1 MRKGERKLL
10 KINKLY
16 VTMLVLCLL
25 MSLVF
30 VGFTLNSS
38 SVSAQ
43 QETTIYIDP
52 TPVTANVCE
61 NFTVALNVK
70 DVADLYCWQVKL
82 SFDPDLLEC
91 LGATEGPFLPPPT
104 IFPPPIIDNDA
115 GTVYMCCSEEMTP
128 SGQSGSGTLT
138 TITFHCTGIGGSALH
153 LHDTILLNS
162 SAVLVVPPPNLGDV
176 NNDSKVDMKDLA
188 ILIRAYGSKVGDPRY
203 DSRADLN
210 SDGVVDIIDLMIL
223 TRNYGHVYPP
233 FGSSYALQPVDN
245 VIAHIVEDGYVTQGL
260 TYLDKEEPLAPVH
273 LHKEEPLEP
282 VHLHPIGPF
291 DPSNPIG
298 SEWHELHPQYCKY
311 YILTSWID
319 TDESGSLTPSDQI
332 DFVLGFTPEQW
343 DEFWSMGDVNRDG
356 YINMEDANLIAAK
369 FGWHGPPGGIPE
381 DINSDG
387 TVNMKDASICALN
400 YGKDIWAYFGIPYI
414 KTWYHLDR
422 VTWTIFITDIE
433 APPPP
438 LQLYAE
444 LEYPPKQTPPPITD
458 PIGTDWHMVYPPESY
473 CRRFHVESWTD
484 NGNGFLDY
492 CDYIDGEYMDQP
504 GLYYYYHVEEV
515 VMDLIL
521 TKKCFYE
528 PIGTEWHELYP
539 TFSQY
544 YDINSWED
552 TNGDGKLSA
561 SDQIDLHLDWPK
573 FHHDNP
579 LIGYSASTAPN
590 TNATLWT
597 YNTTAPV
604 WSSPAIVDNVL
615 YIGSDNGIL
624 YALNAQTGA
633 VIWTYTTGGAI
644 KSSPAVFYGKVYFLS
659 TDGFV
664 YALDAGTGALVW
676 SVLIDPPLPPRVN
689 FWPWSSP
696 AVHSGRVFIAASTG
710 WLYCLNAFNGAII
723 WNTFIGGNPNSPITV
738 ANNKVFSGTHNFNAS
753 DPTLVALNELTG
765 AIIWTYNYTA
775 WHLGLVGMV
784 NCNGAAVTDGD
795 GDGDL
800 EVYFGIV
807 IWPAPLDN
815 TAICLDEATGNEI
828 WTQNINGDST
838 STPAV
843 HNGKVFIGSDDFKV
857 YALDAA
863 TGAYIWTYSTKG
875 PVWSAPA
882 VADGKVFAASLD
894 HTLYALNENTGWLIW
909 SYNTSASRLYGSPAV
924 ACGKVFI
931 GSENGKVYAFG
942 PEESK
947 VHWYHVDRVTL
958 TILLKEMY
966 VEPPMQPVQLYAE
979 FTGPFEMFY
988 EPIMNPVCTIWHV
1001 VYPLSH
1007 YSELF
1012 HIIGWVDNGDGVLS
1026 FCDQIQVVYLATGEV
1041 RWYHVEEIACDII
1054 LTKKCFY
1061 DPIGSQWHELYPEF
1075 CELHNLKSWN
1085 DTNHDGKLSP
1095 SDQIALAPAF
1105 TPEQW
1110 DEFWSMGDVNRDGYI
1125 NLTDV
1130 NRIAARFGWTGLPGG
1145 IPEDINSDGTVNMKD
1160 ASICALNYGKNIW
1173 TYFGISNK
1181 ALWYHVDNITLTLK
1195 LTENV
1200 EPPVLLYAEFMAP
1213 FSQYFEPI
1221 MNPLSTR
1228 WHVIYPPESFCR
1240 EFHITSWEDNGDG
1253 VLSFCDTIDVEY
1265 ADEPGVIHWYHVE
1278 VLSCDIKISRTAD
1291 IAVTN
1296 VKPYKTVV
1304 GQGYNCRI
1312 NVTVTNEGPF
1322 PETFDLTFYAVTMP
1336 PGTPIG
1342 TLDVGYLMSGET
1354 RTITFTWN
1362 TSGFAKGNYTIWAY
1376 AWPVPDE
1383 THTADNTLT
1392 DGWIVVTV
1400 IGDINGDFKVDIKD
1414 LVLVIKYFGSYP
1426 SHPTKPWNPN
1436 ADINGDFKVDIKD
1449 LVLVIKHFG
1458 EHYP

>member
-1 MRKGERKLL
+1 
-10 KINKLY
+10 
-16 VTMLVLCLL
+16 MLILCLVIP
-25 MSLVF
+25 LVF

-43 QETTIYIDP
+43 SETTIYIDP

-91 LGATEGPFLPPPT
+91 LGATGGPFLPPPT

-128 SGQSGSGTLT
+128 SGQSGSGTLA

-176 NNDSKVDMKDLA
+176 NNDSKVDMKDVA
-188 ILIRAYGSKVGDPRY
+188 IVAMAYGSKVGDPRY
-203 DSRADLN
+203 NPQADLN

-233 FGSSYALQPVDN
+233 LGSSNALQPVDN

-282 VHLHPIGPF
+282 VHLHPVGPF
-291 DPSNPIG
+291 DPSDPLG
-298 SEWHELHPQYCKY
+298 SEWHELYPQYCKY

-332 DFVLGFTPEQW
+332 DFVPGFTPEQW

-387 TVNMKDASICALN
+387 AVNMLDLSICADN

-544 YDINSWED
+544 YDINGWED

-597 YNTTAPV
+597 YNTGVPIY
-604 WSSPAIVDNVL
+604 SSPAIVDGIL
-615 YIGSDNGIL
+615 YIGSASGIGG
-624 YALNAQTGA
+624 ALLALDAQTGA
-633 VIWTYTTGGAI
+633 LVWTYATGGLGPVM
-644 KSSPAVFYGKVYFLS
+644 SSPAVFYGKVYFLS
-659 TDGFV
+659 SDGNI
-664 YALDAGTGALVW
+664 YALDAATGALVW
-676 SVLIDPPLPPRVN
+676 SVFIDPGFL
-689 FWPWSSP
+689 PWSSP
-696 AVHSGRVFIAASTG
+696 AVHAGRVFIAASSGT
-710 WLYCLNAFNGAII
+710 LYCLNAFNGAVI
-723 WNTFIGGNPNSPITV
+723 WSTFIGGTPNGPITV
-738 ANNKVFSGTHNFNAS
+738 ANNKVFSGTHS
-753 DPTLVALNELTG
+753 PIPTLVALNEIDG
-765 AIIWTYNYTA
+765 SIVWQYFDPN
-775 WHLGLVGMV
+775 GGFV
-784 NCNGAAVTDGD
+784 NSNGAAVVDGD
-795 GDGDL
+795 GDGNL
-800 EVYFGIV
+800 EVYFGV
-807 IWPAPLDN
+807 AGGPVGQ
-815 TAICLDEATGNEI
+815 AICLNEANGLVKWIYTFR
-828 WTQNINGDST
+828 NIVAPGGYGPGWST

-843 HNGKVFIGSDDFKV
+843 HNGKVYVGSDDGYI
-857 YALDAA
+857 YALNAG
-863 TGAYIWTYSTKG
+863 TGAKVWEFQTKG
-875 PVWSAPA
+875 AVWSAPA
-882 VADGKVFAASLD
+882 VADGKVFAGSLD
-894 HTLYALNENTGWLIW
+894 HTLYALNENNGWFIW

-942 PEESK
+942 TEESK

-958 TILLKEMY
+958 TILLKEKY
-966 VEPPMQPVQLYAE
+966 TEYPIQLYAE
-979 FTGPFEMFY
+979 FTGSFEMFY
-988 EPIMNPVCTIWHV
+988 EPIMNPIGTVWHV
-1001 VYPLSH
+1001 VYPNESFCREFNIT
-1007 YSELF
+1007 SWE
-1012 HIIGWVDNGDGVLS
+1012 DNGDGVLS
-1026 FCDQIQVVYLATGEV
+1026 FCDQIDVVYLDTGEI

-1061 DPIGSQWHELYPEF
+1061 DPVGSQWHELYPEF

-1085 DTNHDGKLSP
+1085 DTNHDGKISP
-1095 SDQIALAPAF
+1095 SDQIALAPAL
-1105 TPEQW
+1105 TPAQW
-1110 DEFWSMGDVNRDGYI
+1110 ETFWSKGDVNRDGYI
-1125 NLTDV
+1125 NLTDL
-1130 NRIAARFGWTGLPGG
+1130 NRIAAKFGWTGPPGG
-1145 IPEDINSDGTVNMKD
+1145 IPEDINSDGVVNSKD
-1160 ASICALNYGKNIW
+1160 TSICASNQGKNIW
-1173 TYFGISNK
+1173 AYFGIPNR
-1181 ALWYHVDNITLTLK
+1181 ALWYHVDNVTLTIK
-1195 LTENV
+1195 LTEKDV

-1221 MNPLSTR
+1221 MNPLNTS
-1228 WHVIYPPESFCR
+1228 WHVIYPNESFCR

-1253 VLSFCDTIDVEY
+1253 VLSFCDQIDVEY

-1278 VLSCDIKISRTAD
+1278 ALSCDIKISRTAD

-1336 PGTPIG
+1336 PGIPIRS
-1342 TLDVGYLMSGET
+1342 LDVGSLMSGET

-1362 TSGFAKGNYTIWAY
+1362 TTGFAMGNYTVWAY
-1376 AWPVPDE
+1376 AWPVPGE
-1383 THTADNTLT
+1383 TDIEDNTLT

-1414 LVLVIKYFGSYP
+1414 LVLVIKSFGSYP
-1426 SHPTKPWNPN
+1426 GSVKPWNPN
-1436 ADINGDFKVDIKD
+1436 ADINSDNKVDIKD

-1458 EHYP
+1458 QHHP

>member
-1 MRKGERKLL
+1 LL

-16 VTMLVLCLL
+16 VTMLILCLV
-25 MSLVF
+25 MPLVF

-38 SVSAQ
+38 SVSA
-43 QETTIYIDP
+43 EP
-52 TPVTANVCE
+52 EA
-61 NFTVALNVK
+61 FTR
-70 DVADLYCWQVKL
+70 Y
-82 SFDPDLLEC
+82 
-91 LGATEGPFLPPPT
+91 
-104 IFPPPIIDNDA
+104 
-115 GTVYMCCSEEMTP
+115 
-128 SGQSGSGTLT
+128 
-138 TITFHCTGIGGSALH
+138 LH
-153 LHDTILLNS
+153 
-162 SAVLVVPPPNLGDV
+162 
-176 NNDSKVDMKDLA
+176 
-188 ILIRAYGSKVGDPRY
+188 
-203 DSRADLN
+203 
-210 SDGVVDIIDLMIL
+210 
-223 TRNYGHVYPP
+223 
-233 FGSSYALQPVDN
+233 
-245 VIAHIVEDGYVTQGL
+245 
-260 TYLDKEEPLAPVH
+260 KEEPLVPVH
-273 LHKEEPLEP
+273 LHKEEPLQP

-298 SEWHELHPQYCKY
+298 SEWHELYPQYCNY
-311 YILTSWID
+311 YILTSWVD
-319 TDESGSLTPSDQI
+319 TDGSGSLTPSDQI
-332 DFVLGFTPEQW
+332 DFT
-343 DEFWSMGDVNRDG
+343 
-356 YINMEDANLIAAK
+356 NMETGEKI
-369 FGWHGPPGGIPE
+369 
-381 DINSDG
+381 
-387 TVNMKDASICALN
+387 
-400 YGKDIWAYFGIPYI
+400 
-414 KTWYHLDR
+414 WYHLDR
-422 VTWTIFITDIE
+422 LTWTIFITDIE

-444 LEYPPKQTPPPITD
+444 LEYPPKQTPPPVTN

-473 CRRFHVESWTD
+473 CRRFHVESWYD
-484 NGNGFLDY
+484 NGDGVLSY
-492 CDYIDGEYMDQP
+492 CDTIDGEYMDQP

-515 VMDLIL
+515 AMDLIL

-528 PIGTEWHELYP
+528 PISTEWHELYP

-597 YNTTAPV
+597 YDTTAPV
-604 WSSPAIVDNVL
+604 YSSPAIVDNVL

-624 YALNAQTGA
+624 YALNAQTGGA
-633 VIWTYTTGGAI
+633 NWTYPTGGAI

-664 YALDAGTGALVW
+664 YALDAATGALVW

-696 AVHSGRVFIAASTG
+696 AVHSGRVFIASSNG
-710 WLYCLNAFNGAII
+710 LLYCLNAFNGAII
-723 WNTFIGGNPNSPITV
+723 WSTFIGGNPNSPITV
-738 ANNKVFSGTHNFNAS
+738 ANNKVFSGTHNFDDTS
-753 DPTLVALNELTG
+753 PTLVALNELTG
-765 AIIWTYNYTA
+765 AIIWTYSYTA
-775 WHLGLVGMV
+775 THPFLVGMV
-784 NCNGAAVTDGD
+784 NCNGAAVADGD

-815 TAICLDEATGNEI
+815 SAIALDEATGAEV

-857 YALDAA
+857 YALNAA

-882 VADGKVFAASLD
+882 VADGKVFAGSLD
-894 HTLYALNENTGWLIW
+894 HTLYALNENTGALIW

-942 PEESK
+942 LEENK
-947 VHWYHVDRVTL
+947 VHWYHVDRVTVTL
-958 TILLKEMY
+958 LLKEMY
-966 VEPPMQPVQLYAE
+966 VEPPMQPMQLYAE

-1001 VYPLSH
+1001 VYPPSH
-1007 YSELF
+1007 YSELL

-1026 FCDQIQVVYLATGEV
+1026 FCDQIEVVYLDTGEI

-1075 CELHNLKSWN
+1075 CSRYNLTSWK
-1085 DTNHDGKLSP
+1085 DTNSDGKLSP
-1095 SDQIALAPAF
+1095 CDQIGLAPGF
-1105 TPEQW
+1105 TSEQW
-1110 DEFWSMGDVNRDGYI
+1110 ETFWSMGDVNRDGYI
-1125 NLTDV
+1125 DDIDLDLIT
-1130 NRIAARFGWTGLPGG
+1130 AAYGSTPGDHNWDPRCDLNKDLKVGLY
-1145 IPEDINSDGTVNMKD
+1145 DMSTC
-1160 ASICALNYGKNIW
+1160 ASHYGLDIW
-1173 TYFGISNK
+1173 TYFGVVNREV
-1181 ALWYHVDNITLTLK
+1181 WYHVDNVTLTIK

-1213 FSQYFEPI
+1213 FSQYFVPI

-1240 EFHITSWEDNGDG
+1240 EFNITSWEDNGDG
-1253 VLSFCDTIDVEY
+1253 VLSFCDQIDVEY

-1278 VLSCDIKISRTAD
+1278 ELSCDIKISRTAD

-1296 VKPYKTVV
+1296 VKHCKTVV
-1304 GQGYNCRI
+1304 NQGCSCRI
-1312 NVTVTNEGPF
+1312 NVTVANEGPF
-1322 PETFDLTFYAVTMP
+1322 PETFDLTLYAETMP

-1342 TLDVGYLMSGET
+1342 TVTVSNLLNSET
-1354 RTITFTWN
+1354 RIITFIWN
-1362 TSGFAKGNYTIWAY
+1362 TTGLAKGNYTIWAH
-1376 AWPVPDE
+1376 ATPIPPE
-1383 THTADNTLT
+1383 TDPIDNTFI
-1392 DGWIVVTV
+1392 DGWIIVSML
-1400 IGDINGDFKVDIKD
+1400 GDITGPNGWPDGKCDMRDIRAVAK
-1414 LVLVIKYFGSYP
+1414 LFGINYP
-1426 SHPTKPWNPN
+1426 DPRYNPN
-1436 ADINGDFKVDIKD
+1436 CDVTGPTQGVADGKIDMRDIRIVAKQ
-1449 LVLVIKHFG
+1449 FG
-1458 EHYP
+1458 KTDP